1 VLENVLMEAVHDILE
16 SDDLNRLLDNTASKP
31 ADLFVQSVENEPA
44 PERVREELVQ
54 SDKQYSNQNGLN
66 YEEELRQRTAMD
78 DSEIFRKRMF
88 N

>member
-1 VLENVLMEAVHDILE
+1 MEAVHDILE

-44 PERVREELVQ
+44 PEHVREELVQ
-54 SDKQYSNQNGLN
+54 SDKQYSNQNGLK